1 MPNVEI
7 HGLGWRKAV
16 ALRKKVFV
24 LFKNKPYVEEMVV
37 TIYRTVVTNYKGD
50 SKPFF
55 RLVNSCQEHSE
66 EIVSGLETLMDTE
79 HGELKSFRL
88 KKGNRKAFAE

>member
-7 HGLGWRKAV
+7 HGLGWRDAD
-16 ALRKKVFV
+16 ALYDKVFE
-24 LFKNKPYVEEMVV
+24 LFKDKPYVEEMVI
-37 TIYRTVVTNYKGD
+37 TIYTTVVRDRNGN

-66 EIVSGLETLMDTE
+66 EIICGLETLMDTE
-79 HGELKSFRL
+79 HQELKSFRP
-88 KKGNRKAFAE
+88 KK